1 MKENYLNFGEY
12 VFFNLIFFIH
22 ILFCE
27 TYFFYRQHGLLNKN
41 QR

>member
-12 VFFNLIFFIH
+12 VFFNLIFFIQ
-22 ILFCE
+22 ILFFE